1 MNSKLLL
8 LAGLCALCVEG
19 KILRGENGDTND
31 ATLAS
36 KIEATRN
43 PAAALA
49 KSTAKSTAN
58 KAATAL
64 LISSSSNSP
73 HSTPD
78 FTPDPTRQLWRAAR
92 TYLKRSKRRQQQRAA
107 ATRRSTRRRRRH
119 N

>member
-19 KILRGENGDTND
+19 TILRGENGDTND

-36 KIEATRN
+36 KFEATRN

-49 KSTAKSTAN
+49 KSTAN
-58 KAATAL
+58 QAATAL

-73 HSTPD
+73 HS
-78 FTPDPTRQLWRAAR
+78 TPDPTRQLWRAAR

-107 ATRRSTRRRRRH
+107 ATRSSTRRRRRH
-119 N
+119 K